1 MRLAATRNLLKVW
14 GFVFVLCAGL
24 GLLGWSGSG
33 YPLLSSVVFCSLLAT
48 AAAYWYADR
57 VVMGMV
63 GARELAFAEAPLVH
77 STLARASA
85 RANVAEP
92 KLYVI
97 RDGHPLA
104 FAAGRGPRGRRSR
117 CRADSS
123 ALRRRRAR
131 RRARAELAH
140 VRAGD
145 VVTQEGVVV
154 FASTLVEATRIGGSS
169 SGCCSSCS
177 GRSLRRPIHLLLSP
191 KREYAADRFAAELC
205 ESPHGLA
212 DALLRLELAG
222 ELIEFRANPA
232 TEPLYTINPFEP
244 TGLAAMFA
252 THPPTEERVR
262 RLRRARPRLAREAPG
277 RLATVIG

>member
-14 GFVFVLCAGL
+14 GFVLVLCACL
-24 GLLGWSGSG
+24 GLLGWSGGG

-63 GARELAFAEAPLVH
+63 GARELALAEAPLVH
-77 STLARASA
+77 STLERLAA
-85 RANVAEP
+85 RANVVKP

-97 RDGHPLA
+97 PDGHPRA
-104 FAAGRGPRGRRSR
+104 FAAGRGPRGSAIAVSR
-117 CRADSS
+117 GLLGA
-123 ALRRRRAR
+123 APPAELEGVLAH
-131 RRARAELAH
+131 ELAH
-140 VRAGD
+140 IRARD

-154 FASTLVEATRIGGSS
+154 FAAALVEATRIGGALQRLLLFVL
-169 SGCCSSCS
+169 G
-177 GRSLRRPIHLLLSP
+177 PIAAAPVHLLLSP
-191 KREYAADRFAAELC
+191 KREFAADRFAAELC
-205 ESPHGLA
+205 ESPHGIA

-222 ELIEFRANPA
+222 ELVEFRANPA

-244 TGLAAMFA
+244 TGLAAMFG

-262 RLRRARPRLAREAPG
+262 RLRELDPDWREKLRAA
-277 RLATVIG
+277 

>member
-1 MRLAATRNLLKVW
+1 MRLAAARNLLKVW
-14 GFVFVLCAGL
+14 GFVIAVCAGL
-24 GLLGWSGSG
+24 GLIGWSGGG

-63 GARELAFAEAPLVH
+63 GARELLLAEAPLVH
-77 STLARASA
+77 STLERLAA
-85 RANVAEP
+85 RANVAKP

-97 RDGHPLA
+97 PDGHPRA
-104 FAAGRGPRGRRSR
+104 FAAGRGPRGSAIAVSR
-117 CRADSS
+117 GLLGA
-123 ALRRRRAR
+123 APPAELEGVLAH
-131 RRARAELAH
+131 ELAH
-140 VRAGD
+140 VRARD

-154 FASTLVEATRIGGSS
+154 FAAALVEATRIGGAFQRLLIFLL
-169 SGCCSSCS
+169 G
-177 GRSLRRPIHLLLSP
+177 PIAAAPVHLLLSP
-191 KREYAADRFAAELC
+191 KREFAADRFAAELC

-222 ELIEFRANPA
+222 ELVEFRANPA

-252 THPPTEERVR
+252 THPPTEERVG
-262 RLRRARPRLAREAPG
+262 RLRELDPDWREKLRAA
-277 RLATVIG
+277 

>member
-14 GFVFVLCAGL
+14 GFVLVLCAAL
-24 GLLGWSGSG
+24 GLLGWSGGG

-63 GARELAFAEAPLVH
+63 GARELALAEAPLAH
-77 STLARASA
+77 STLERLAA
-85 RANVAEP
+85 RANVEKP

-97 RDGHPLA
+97 PDGHPRA
-104 FAAGRGPRGRRSR
+104 FAAGRGPRGSAIAVSR
-117 CRADSS
+117 GLLGA
-123 ALRRRRAR
+123 APPAELEGVLAH
-131 RRARAELAH
+131 ELAH
-140 VRAGD
+140 VRARD

-154 FASTLVEATRIGGSS
+154 FAAALVEATRIGGALQRLLLFVL
-169 SGCCSSCS
+169 G
-177 GRSLRRPIHLLLSP
+177 PIAAAPVHLLLSP
-191 KREYAADRFAAELC
+191 KREFAADRFAAELC

-222 ELIEFRANPA
+222 ELVEFRANPA

-244 TGLAAMFA
+244 TGLAAMFG
-252 THPPTEERVR
+252 THPPTEDRVR
-262 RLRRARPRLAREAPG
+262 RLRELDPDWREKPLAA
-277 RLATVIG
+277 

>member
-14 GFVFVLCAGL
+14 GFVLVLCAGL
-24 GLLGWSGSG
+24 GLLGWSGGG

-63 GARELAFAEAPLVH
+63 GARELALAEAPLVH
-77 STLARASA
+77 STLERLAA
-85 RANVAEP
+85 RANVAKP

-97 RDGHPLA
+97 PDGHPRA
-104 FAAGRGPRGRRSR
+104 FAAGRGPRGSAIAVSR
-117 CRADSS
+117 GLLGA
-123 ALRRRRAR
+123 APPAELEGVLAH
-131 RRARAELAH
+131 ELAH
-140 VRAGD
+140 VRARD

-154 FASTLVEATRIGGSS
+154 FAAALVEATRIGGALQRLLLFVL
-169 SGCCSSCS
+169 G
-177 GRSLRRPIHLLLSP
+177 PIAAAPVHLLLSP
-191 KREYAADRFAAELC
+191 KREFAADRYAAELC
-205 ESPHGLA
+205 ESPHGIA

-222 ELIEFRANPA
+222 ELVEFRANPA

-244 TGLAAMFA
+244 TGLAAMFG

-262 RLRRARPRLAREAPG
+262 RLRELDPDWREKLRAA
-277 RLATVIG
+277 

>member
-14 GFVFVLCAGL
+14 GFVLVLCACL
-24 GLLGWSGSG
+24 GLLGWSGGG

-63 GARELAFAEAPLVH
+63 GARELVLAEAPLVH
-77 STLARASA
+77 STVERLAA
-85 RANVAEP
+85 RANVAKP

-97 RDGHPLA
+97 PDGHPRA
-104 FAAGRGPRGRRSR
+104 FAAGRGPRGSAIAVSR
-117 CRADSS
+117 GLLGA
-123 ALRRRRAR
+123 APPAELEGVLAH
-131 RRARAELAH
+131 ELAH
-140 VRAGD
+140 IRARD

-154 FASTLVEATRIGGSS
+154 FAAALVEATRIGGALQRLLLFVL
-169 SGCCSSCS
+169 G
-177 GRSLRRPIHLLLSP
+177 PIAAAPVHLLPSP
-191 KREYAADRFAAELC
+191 KREFAADRFAAELC
-205 ESPHGLA
+205 ETPHGLA

-222 ELIEFRANPA
+222 ELVEFRANPA

-244 TGLAAMFA
+244 TGLAAMFG

-262 RLRRARPRLAREAPG
+262 RLRELDPDWREKLRAA
-277 RLATVIG
+277 